1 MPLTRIDI
9 EQTSHDNWHAEVEV
23 GGMSARREAINAR
36 SFDEVM
42 IHIEDIYR
50 KFMPSAPP
58 LRAPAP
64 AAQSADRAENEIASA
79 VAKSPN
85 FTVTGMDSPEVV
97 RATMTPK
104 PPVDAYEPPRR
115 GRPPLNR

>member
-42 IHIEDIYR
+42 IHVEDIYR

-64 AAQSADRAENEIASA
+64 AAQSADRAQDEITEAIAQSPRSA
-79 VAKSPN
+79 
-85 FTVTGMDSPEVV
+85 GMERPQS
-97 RATMTPK
+97 T
-104 PPVDAYEPPRR
+104 AYEAPRR

>member
-1 MPLTRIDI
+1 MPLTRIEI

-23 GGMSARREAINAR
+23 GGMTARREAINAP

-42 IHIEDIYR
+42 IQVEDVYR

-58 LRAPAP
+58 LRAPAT
-64 AAQSADRAENEIASA
+64 AAQSAERAHDEIASA
-79 VAKSPN
+79 VAQSP
-85 FTVTGMDSPEVV
+85 
-97 RATMTPK
+97 
-104 PPVDAYEPPRR
+104 PPAANPPSQPAPYEPPRR